1 MNTYKSKYTKFW
13 YSGLSN
19 ASSSGATNNAEILKF
34 ATGKH
39 NEGSNYSTSNGRFT
53 APVAGTYHFDVNLLI
68 DNSSGSTHYHAQIK
82 KNGSALSGS
91 IVYNYATNGHYN
103 WMGGS
108 CCLYLAVG
116 DYVEI
121 YASPSI
127 HNGNETS
134 FAGHL
139 IG

>member
-1 MNTYKSKYTKFW
+1 
-13 YSGLSN
+13 
-19 ASSSGATNNAEILKF
+19 
-34 ATGKH
+34 
-39 NEGSNYSTSNGRFT
+39 RFT

-91 IVYNYATNGHYN
+91 IVYNYATSGHYN

-108 CCLYLAVG
+108 CVLYLAVG

-121 YASPSI
+121 YASPSM
-127 HNGNETS
+127 HNGNESS